1 MNAELDFQ
9 IPGRL
14 WEDVREVRSRIAT
27 TASGLPRDVAAATVM
42 CASELVENA
51 LKYGTGVPGQLEI
64 AVHLH
69 VTEEQVTV
77 EVTNGVAAMDRLND
91 LTNRITQIQAATD
104 RQALYLA
111 RLQEL
116 LDDPTTSGKLGLY
129 RIGYEG
135 QFDLSCKFADNI
147 VSVRATRGLQ

>member
-1 MNAELDFQ
+1 MDAELDFQ
-9 IPGRL
+9 IPGRV
-14 WEDVREVRSRIAT
+14 WEDVREVRSRIAD

-51 LKYGTGVPGQLEI
+51 LKYGASVPGQSEI
-64 AVHLH
+64 AVRLH
-69 VTEEQVTV
+69 VTDDHVTV

-91 LTNRITQIQAATD
+91 LTARVTQIQQASD
-104 RQALYLA
+104 RHALYLA

-135 QFDLSCKFADNI
+135 QFDLSCSYADNI
-147 VSVRATRGLQ
+147 VSVRATRGLV